1 MSNRYRVRL
10 VTNSQPITDT
20 PVPTWTPNGFRLTD
34 HPTPSIRSS
43 YSHYDAYRT
52 REPTHPALQQTGS
65 YRIDH
70 AIQLDSTVHN
80 TTFVS
85 AEACVLPH
93 QLDPLGL
100 FGPYGTGGGQSGTKH
115 SPPPFKSARDCRK
128 SCCRKPQPSCVTRNG
143 EAVLHQALLGINPER
158 PVGFQEMGS
167 PRVGGVWPG
176 ETGWNLAGGG
186 GC

>member
-1 MSNRYRVRL
+1 MEAARFAEALGSSANHADLTAPPTMSNRYRARL

-85 AEACVLPH
+85 VEACVLPH

-100 FGPYGTGGGQSGTKH
+100 FGPYGTGGVNASPNAPRSPSSRRGTAGRVAEGRR
-115 SPPPFKSARDCRK
+115 SP
-128 SCCRKPQPSCVTRNG
+128 V
-143 EAVLHQALLGINPER
+143 V
-158 PVGFQEMGS
+158 
-167 PRVGGVWPG
+167 
-176 ETGWNLAGGG
+176 
-186 GC
+186 